1 MYDYI
6 IYGAG
11 PCGLT
16 LALNLGKK
24 YKVLLVEKEN
34 NIGGCWRVEWQQ
46 DKYFTEHSPRVINDI
61 LFKKNYFFKFLKD
74 IDYDYKKDL
83 VYTYGNIYQTNKKI
97 IKFFI
102 KYLSINDIKKL
113 LLTKILKNTNKMTV
127 TEWCKYNKI
136 SESGVKALGIFSILM
151 ANSPDKLLMSELTN
165 IGGLNN
171 FYQFNNNEK
180 WLNIVKEKIDNNKN
194 ITLLLNSQLELLN
207 VENNKI
213 ISANVS
219 GRNKM
224 VLILEGN
231 KHVLCLPPIA
241 FYNVVKKSKIIYN
254 WPTIN
259 DWIIDSYYY
268 SFGFQLHFKY
278 NINNNKIKEW
288 CFLCHNDYNLIM
300 LPTSSYLDK
309 FSYDND
315 VKTVWSL
322 TIVDT
327 SKYINSVDKTVNEMT
342 KDEIIDDIM
351 NKLSEYI
358 FIDKDNIIV
367 TIYDGVENING
378 EWTSKDSAFSLGKN
392 GVINKKGI
400 IENLYT
406 IGSHNKKGITT
417 INKAIKCGYEYLNE
431 NNYNYKYKYIWII
444 IVLLVVFLSYRF
456 LL

>member
-24 YKVLLVEKEN
+24 NKVLLVEKEN
-34 NIGGCWRVEWQQ
+34 NIGGCWRVEWFQ
-46 DKYFTEHSPRVINDI
+46 DKYFTEHSPRVINDL

-83 VYTYGNIYQTNKKI
+83 VYTYGNIYQTNKNI
-97 IKFFI
+97 INFFI
-102 KYLSINDIKKL
+102 KHLLINDIKKL
-113 LLTKILKNTNKMTV
+113 LLAKILKNTNKMTV
-127 TEWCKYNKI
+127 TEWCNYNKI
-136 SESGVKALGIFSILM
+136 SENGKKALGIFSILM

-171 FYQFNNNEK
+171 FYQFTDNEK

-194 ITLLLNSQLELLN
+194 ITIMVNSTLDKFN

-213 ISANVS
+213 ISSVINNDIFI
-219 GRNKM
+219 GKNHIM
-224 VLILEGN
+224 
-231 KHVLCLPPIA
+231 CLPPIA
-241 FYNVVKKSKIIYN
+241 FYNVVKKSNITYN
-254 WPTIN
+254 WPNIDKWIN
-259 DWIIDSYYY
+259 DSYYY

-278 NINNNKIKEW
+278 KVNIIKEW

-300 LPTSSYLDK
+300 LPTSNYAKKYS
-309 FSYDND
+309 FDND
-315 VKTVWSL
+315 IKTVWSL

-327 SKYINSVDKTVNEMT
+327 TKFINSVGKTVNEMT
-342 KDEIIDDIM
+342 KDEIINDIL

-358 FIDKDNIIV
+358 LIDRNNIIV
-367 TIYDGVENING
+367 TIYDGVENVNG
-378 EWTSKDSAFSLGKN
+378 EWISKDSAFSLGKN
-392 GVINKKGI
+392 GIISRKGV
-400 IENLYT
+400 IENLYS

-417 INKAIKCGYEYLNE
+417 INKAIKCGYDYLNE
-431 NNYNYKYKYIWII
+431 NNYNYIYIWII
-444 IVLLVVFLSYRF
+444 IVLLVVFLFYLF